1 MTPLLWHLLI
11 QATSPQDMEYIRM
24 GKRGPGLYANER
36 MDDEYALIKLLYH
49 AQLGALHTV

>member
-11 QATSPQDMEYIRM
+11 QTTSPQDMEYIRM